1 MSYLSLL
8 RSAAVLGGLFFAFQ
22 PLVAIADTTGTQTW
36 PITAPSTI
44 QAATLDQTPIVSRMP
59 APSQHVAQAT
69 SRRPTGMGDLYLLW
83 PAGLDY
89 TVDASVAWLLG
100 NTGAPQRSGLPG
112 GMDVIARWGFSP
124 SSRLVIGYYDLQ
136 EYPAGFDVGTVPVY
150 LQGVATPIATANLA
164 GTPINAQV
172 QNHLV
177 IAHWDQVLWTKLMG
191 QPFPLIFSP
200 TYTTR
205 WGSIGGGTDYLPIE
219 ENGLPYLEH
228 YRTASFVAL
237 GLTFPIP
244 LLTQP
249 HKGLLTTYTIAPQWA
264 TPPSGANM
272 TNSAQLVHI
281 LHLQWHNPGRQWQ
294 LDLQPSLYPNMLP
307 TDQWPQHYFTMI
319 YSLAYSFG
327 HNDYSRFG
335 EQITNRLNPFVQ
347 ATLTTGGAMNVAP
360 YGIAALY
367 CQQLPCNSP
376 AQLVPQLGGNHATQ
390 IQLKFGIGR
399 PDVIP
404 L

>member
-1 MSYLSLL
+1 L
-8 RSAAVLGGLFFAFQ
+8 ACQ
-22 PLVAIADTTGTQTW
+22 PLLAVAGSTDTTQTW
-36 PITAPSTI
+36 PIAVPSSAQTA
-44 QAATLDQTPIVSRMP
+44 LDQTPIV
-59 APSQHVAQAT
+59 APKPQQLAQAGPGT
-69 SRRPTGMGDLYLLW
+69 MRPGHIPLW
-83 PAGLDY
+83 PAGLEY
-89 TVDASVAWLLG
+89 TIDASIAWAMG
-100 NTGAPQRSGLPG
+100 TTGAPQGNGLPG

-150 LQGVATPIATANLA
+150 LQGVATPIGTQNLA
-164 GTPINAQV
+164 TTGLNAQV

-177 IAHWDQVLWTKLMG
+177 IAHWDQVLWAKLMG
-191 QPFPLIFSP
+191 QDFPLVFSP

-205 WGSIGGGTDYLPIE
+205 WGSIGGGTDYLPVEI
-219 ENGLPYLEH
+219 NGFPYLEH

-237 GLTFPIP
+237 GLTIPVP

-249 HKGLLTTYTIAPQWA
+249 RKGLLTTYTIAPQWA
-264 TPPSGANM
+264 SPQSGANM
-272 TNSAQLVHI
+272 TNNAQLVQI
-281 LHLQWHNPGRQWQ
+281 LHVLWHDRSHRWQ
-294 LDLQPSLYPNMLP
+294 LDLQPSLYPNLLP

-327 HNDYSRFG
+327 HNDYSPYG
-335 EQITNRLNPFVQ
+335 ERLTNRIIPFVQ
-347 ATLTTGGAMNVAP
+347 GTITTGGAMNVAP

-367 CQQLPCNSP
+367 CQQLPCAAN
-376 AQLVPQLGGNHATQ
+376 QVVPQLGGNHATQ
-390 IQLKFGIGR
+390 FQLKVGIGR